1 MCDESEAEESGQYR
15 SDHSSPESN
24 SSNKTRFLVA
34 MSQAIVSDNTSDHKS
49 MNNFLMEGGGGE
61 GGGGT
66 EMYRIHNG
74 DASDTSS
81 DDSERLSFTLH
92 HG

>member
-49 MNNFLMEGGGGE
+49 MNNFLMEGDGGE
-61 GGGGT
+61 GHRDVKNT
-66 EMYRIHNG
+66 CG

-81 DDSERLSFTLH
+81 DDSE
-92 HG
+92 